1 MRWRLPSSRGN
12 SADPAAGQGNCAHLP
27 GEFCVC
33 SVRKIISYRL
43 GADGEIQPCEIA
55 GVDEPDG
62 VFLCLGALA

>member
-33 SVRKIISYRL
+33 SVHTINVNIT
-43 GADGEIQPCEIA
+43 GADGEIQPCECA
-55 GVDEPDG
+55 GEDEPDG